1 MPVDEFGNKSMI
13 KFNIEGSVREKSL
26 WYNDMKK
33 IRIRLKDGSE

>member
-26 WYNDMKK
+26 CYN
-33 IRIRLKDGSE
+33 I